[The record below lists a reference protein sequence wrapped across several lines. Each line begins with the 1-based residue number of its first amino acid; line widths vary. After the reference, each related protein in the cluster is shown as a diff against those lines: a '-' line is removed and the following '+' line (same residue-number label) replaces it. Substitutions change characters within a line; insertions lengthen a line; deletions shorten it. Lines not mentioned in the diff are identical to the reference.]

1 MGNGMYTSFTTQV
14 DPTRNPSDGVA
25 HAPFYEY
32 VNYVNA
38 DNTATYYG
46 MATAANPVTVI
57 EVVHTVKTAFGG
69 SATINVGDGSTANL
83 WIATASLTPNTAN
96 SSFKS
101 TAVVRYTAPFVVKVT
116 LGGTRTGGT
125 GQLIVGM
132 LRE

>member
-1 MGNGMYTSFTTQV
+1 MYTSFTTQV

-38 DNTATYYG
+38 DDTATYYG

-57 EVVHTVKTAFGG
+57 EVIHTVKTAFGG
-69 SATINVGDGSTANL
+69 SATIDVGDGSTADL
-83 WIATASLTPNTAN
+83 WIANTSIDENTAP

-101 TAVVRYTAPFVVKVT
+101 TVCKRYTAPFQVKVT